1 MTRRKGRGESWG
13 VARAN
18 AGIKSHASVVC
29 RSQMERSEG
38 WAPGPTF
45 LDPLGN
51 KWRVSADS
59 LSILLLVF
67 VVADTS
73 RQDTGRN
80 YWLVSMD

>member
-1 MTRRKGRGESWG
+1 MGSCKGQYWGQES
-13 VARAN
+13 
-18 AGIKSHASVVC
+18 SQCCH
-29 RSQMERSEG
+29 SQMERREG

-51 KWRVSADS
+51 EWRVSAGS